1 MQQSGWR
8 SGRWKEGSRIHRMQ
22 RHFPKTRPI
31 KLGATAATAATAARG
46 QLLRKHVIQLL
57 RSDAPHRHLKKK

>member
-1 MQQSGWR
+1 
-8 SGRWKEGSRIHRMQ
+8 MQ

-31 KLGATAATAATAARG
+31 KLGATAATAARG